1 MDLIWGNSFVL
12 SELFSSMVGPDV
24 LNGKLIKA
32 LINLMLEIELR
43 NLKLV
48 VVQNLFFREK

>member
-32 LINLMLEIELR
+32 LINLMLEIEKFETR
-43 NLKLV
+43 GCTK
-48 VVQNLFFREK
+48 FIF